1 MIGGIPA
8 VHYPWMTSCDPGP
21 QSEASCHT
29 IRAQPC
35 NARWG
40 NGAAEAEAR
49 PAPAAGVSTFFRLRQ
64 DHLVAPAVLPPVSC
78 ARLTIA
84 TLRAHAARP
93 LLTGFRSTYAI
104 TEPSCFSVRIHRSKY
119 SLCQNASPVLPSRLL
134 ARFAVAAFNHRMISG
149 SERIDFTTT

>member
-1 MIGGIPA
+1 M
-8 VHYPWMTSCDPGP
+8 
-21 QSEASCHT
+21 
-29 IRAQPC
+29 RAQVC

-134 ARFAVAAFNHRMISG
+134 ARFAVAAFNRQVDAETAKLLASAFIESVVAPG
-149 SERIDFTTT
+149 YTPDAVKIFRS